1 MKLKV
6 NSQLLEIENESLL
19 LSLIRKLMLEE
30 KSGIAVAVNAEV
42 IQKKNWSQFE
52 LRENDEVVIIEAAQ
66 GG

>member
-19 LSLIRKLMLEE
+19 LSLIRKLLLED
-30 KSGIAVAVNAEV
+30 KPGIAVAVNAEV
-42 IQKKNWSQFE
+42 IQKRIWSQFE
-52 LRENDEVVIIEAAQ
+52 LRENDEIVIIEAAQ

>member
-6 NSQLLEIENESLL
+6 NSKLLEIENESPV
-19 LSLIRKLMLEE
+19 LSLIKKLLLEE

-42 IQKKNWSQFE
+42 IQKRNWSQFK
-52 LRENDEVVIIEAAQ
+52 LRETDEVVIIEAAQ